1 MIDQNVGYTWITPS
15 SRKLYRKQDM
25 AFKRMKQQKCKTE
38 YVNNFKDLKQLARE
52 KHVELM

>member
-38 YVNNFKDLKQLARE
+38 YANNFKDLKQLARE